1 MNFGW
6 IREIF
11 KNKKVNVNK
20 NNDLSKIDTSFVKIP
35 KIKDLSMENQDKV
48 NNYFNEIRVGSYET
62 IYSKLL
68 LEKSNKEI
76 DFFLHDL
83 EDSLNDISKILDNV
97 VDKYLN
103 LLIYEE
109 EIKVNVNEIVKI
121 ENEVE
126 LRLVALDMYIKKEEL
141 RKYDF
146 LGIFGKAEKLRYLSD
161 RNTLVNERERLL
173 ITIKLI
179 NEHLQ
184 VIYHTLKDNK
194 TLLLA
199 MDNFIKSNKDIP
211 SSILENH
218 IATIVDDIINK
229 EKIISD
235 TFPIFEK
242 NDELDETF
250 SMEKKIIVVAKEK
263 RKIKIYAYEHRKDY
277 VNLIQ
282 EIKNLTNKYEN
293 VSSEKWDIYELKGE
307 RDKYVKITTNYL
319 FVCHKYITDDILKE
333 LRETLF
339 RFNYYY
345 WISSTGDEYSL
356 SRKRIVASSIK
367 RLANQYIYYN
377 NDDYTFEWQNNDEE
391 RIYNEITNKKLKEL
405 MDKYNISFNSSVP
418 LKKVFSLDKKNDVD
432 NIQDEIIIH
441 YIHDILC
448 GDFSGIEIMIV
459 KLSDMG
465 KHLLEKKC
473 LKKYNGLLSFNDEC
487 FDKLTLKDFCYIL
500 FFLEMSNHD
509 IEVILKETLLYKY
522 TQYASQS
529 FVNDACKNEK
539 LCLILT
545 FSYLKEIE
553 KHDAKQM
560 KFVLEYFYHSKKLQ
574 KEDLLKTDS
583 EKVLKK

>member
-1 MNFGW
+1 MNFDW
-6 IREIF
+6 IKEIF
-11 KNKKVNVNK
+11 KNKKVAINK
-20 NNDLSKIDTSFVKIP
+20 SNDLSKIDTSFVKIP
-35 KIKDLSMENQDKV
+35 KIKDLSIENQDKV
-48 NNYFNEIRVGSYET
+48 NEYFDEIKVGSHE
-62 IYSKLL
+62 IFFNYSKLL

-161 RNTLVNERERLL
+161 RNTLVSERERLL

-282 EIKNLTNKYEN
+282 EIESLTNKYEN
-293 VSSEKWDIYELKGE
+293 VSSKEWDLFKLKDE
-307 RDKYVKITTNYL
+307 RDKYLKITTNYI
-319 FVCHKYITDDILKE
+319 FVCKKYITEDILKE
-333 LRETLF
+333 IRETLF

-345 WISSTGDEYSL
+345 WILSANNHGYSL
-356 SRKRIVASSIK
+356 SKKMIVNLSVKRGT
-367 RLANQYIYYN
+367 NNYIYYN
-377 NDDYTFEWQNNDEE
+377 NNDFTFEWLNNDEV
-391 RIYNEITNKKLKEL
+391 RIYNEMTIKKLKEL
-405 MDKYNISFNSSVP
+405 IDKYHLSLDSPMS
-418 LKKVFSLDKKNDVD
+418 LKKVFNFD
-432 NIQDEIIIH
+432 NIQDGIRIH

-448 GDFSGIEIMIV
+448 GDFSETENMMV

-465 KHLLEKKC
+465 KYLLEKKC
-473 LKKYNGLLSFNDEC
+473 LKKFNHLITFNDTC
-487 FDKLTLKDFCYIL
+487 FDKMTLKDFCYIIK
-500 FFLEMSNHD
+500 FLEMSNYD

-522 TQYASQS
+522 TKYAVLS
-529 FVNDACKNEK
+529 FLNDVNKNEK
-539 LCLILT
+539 LDNILI

>member
-62 IYSKLL
+62 IVNYSKLL

-161 RNTLVNERERLL
+161 RNTLVSERERLL

-282 EIKNLTNKYEN
+282 EIESLTNKYEN
-293 VSSEKWDIYELKGE
+293 VSSKEWDLFKLKDE
-307 RDKYVKITTNYL
+307 RDKYLKITTNYI
-319 FVCHKYITDDILKE
+319 FVCKKYITEDILKE
-333 LRETLF
+333 IRETLF

-345 WISSTGDEYSL
+345 WILSANNHGYSL
-356 SRKRIVASSIK
+356 SKKMIVNSSVKRGT
-367 RLANQYIYYN
+367 NNYIYYN
-377 NDDYTFEWQNNDEE
+377 NNDFTFEWLNNDEV
-391 RIYNEITNKKLKEL
+391 RIYNEMTIKKLKEL
-405 MDKYNISFNSSVP
+405 IDKYHLSLDSPMS
-418 LKKVFSLDKKNDVD
+418 LKKVFNFD
-432 NIQDEIIIH
+432 NIQDGIRIH

-448 GDFSGIEIMIV
+448 GDFSETENMMV

-465 KHLLEKKC
+465 KYLLEKKC
-473 LKKYNGLLSFNDEC
+473 LKKFNHLITFNDTC
-487 FDKLTLKDFCYIL
+487 LDKMTLKDFCYIIK
-500 FFLEMSNHD
+500 FLEMSNYD

-522 TQYASQS
+522 TKYAVLS
-529 FVNDACKNEK
+529 FLNDVNKNEK
-539 LCLILT
+539 LDNILI